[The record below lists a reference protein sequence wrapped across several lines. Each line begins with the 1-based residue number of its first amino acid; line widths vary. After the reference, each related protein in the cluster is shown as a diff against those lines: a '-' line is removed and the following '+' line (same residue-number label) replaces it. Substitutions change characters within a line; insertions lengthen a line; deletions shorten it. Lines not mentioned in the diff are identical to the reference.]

1 MSKLKVKIHEGKREL
16 RNKLYNA
23 LKPINGKFYNKSRS
37 VLALDDFKRI
47 MDGTLPDGMHY
58 TLGALHDGMKLDR
71 NGSGHFWF
79 EFPFSVQEDGTLK
92 EILTGLITLSPAGT
106 EEDPMH
112 RYDTTIQIF

>member
-1 MSKLKVKIHEGKREL
+1 MKIKVHEGKREL
-16 RNKLYNA
+16 RNKLYSA

-47 MDGTLPDGMHY
+47 MDGTLPKGMHY
-58 TLGALHDGMKLDR
+58 TLGSLHDGMKLDR
-71 NGSGHFWF
+71 DGSGHFWF
-79 EFPFSVQEDGTLK
+79 EFPFAVFEDDSMK
-92 EILTGLITLSPAGT
+92 EVLSGLITLSPAGT

>member
-1 MSKLKVKIHEGKREL
+1 MLKIKVSEGKREL

-58 TLGALHDGMKLDR
+58 TLGSRHDGMKLDR
-71 NGSGHFWF
+71 DGSGHFWF

-92 EILTGLITLSPAGT
+92 EVLSGLITLSPAGT
-106 EEDPMH
+106 EEDPMR